1 MIIQTIKGKINFLK
15 KAQGAEEMA
24 QQVRALVALAEDIS
38 HYISCVIHNHL
49 KKKKNLKCQKTSG
62 VC

>member
-1 MIIQTIKGKINFLK
+1 
-15 KAQGAEEMA
+15 MA

-49 KKKKNLKCQKTSG
+49 KKKKTLNVKNQ
-62 VC
+62 VEYANA